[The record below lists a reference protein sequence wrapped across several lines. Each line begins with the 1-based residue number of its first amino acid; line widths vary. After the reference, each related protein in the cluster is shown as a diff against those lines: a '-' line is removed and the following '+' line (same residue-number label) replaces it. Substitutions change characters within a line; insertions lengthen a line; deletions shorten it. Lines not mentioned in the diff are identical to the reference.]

1 MKENKF
7 GTAFLK
13 SALSLES
20 RFGSVADTLQWVRQ
34 QNERIK
40 VQVDRVE
47 FDELTDWRLDENA
60 GALVH
65 KSGKFFTVGGIQV
78 KTNWGNIT
86 NWEQPIINQPEIGYL
101 GIICSFFDDTLH
113 FLLQAKVEPGNVNNV
128 QLSPTLQATK
138 SNYTQVHEGRK
149 PLYLDY
155 FLQAKPSQVLLDQ
168 LQSEQGARFYKKRNR
183 NIIILIEEPI
193 QVEQGFVWLT
203 LAQIKELMRYD
214 NIVNMDTRTVISG
227 IPFDE
232 EGVLGVQKEAFVTGQ
247 QLKIDQSMVASCF
260 PGNSSLHDFDAIL
273 NWLTVLKCRYEL
285 EVVPKSLF
293 SLNDWKI
300 SKDTISHVQEKYFKV
315 IATKVSISNREVTS
329 WMQPLVEPCQQ
340 GIVAFIMKR
349 INGVNHFLVQA
360 KLECG
365 NFDIVEMAPTV
376 QCLTGSYEDHSKV
389 PFLTYVLQA
398 KPDQLYFDTLQSEE
412 GGRFYREQNRNL
424 IVLAADDFPE
434 EVPDNYCWLTQQQMI
449 TFIKFNNFLNIQ
461 ARSLLAALRLY
472 NFAT

>member
-1 MKENKF
+1 MKSSKI
-7 GTAFLK
+7 GAAFLK

-20 RFGSVADTLQWVRQ
+20 RLSSVADTLKWVRE
-34 QNERIK
+34 QNELIK
-40 VQVDRVE
+40 VQVDRVN
-47 FDELTDWRLDENA
+47 FNELSDWRLDESL

-65 KSGKFFTVGGIQV
+65 KSGKFFTIGGIEV
-78 KTNWGNIT
+78 NTNWGNMS

-101 GIICSFFDDTLH
+101 GIICSYFDDTLH

-138 SNYTQVHEGRK
+138 SNYTQVHEGKK

-155 FLQAKPSQVLLDQ
+155 FLHAKPHQVILDQ

-193 QVEQGFVWLT
+193 QIEEGFVWLT

-227 IPFDE
+227 IPFE
-232 EGVLGVQKEAFVTGQ
+232 EENNLGIQFKSILNSQ
-247 QLKIDQSMVASCF
+247 QLLFDEPMVASCF
-260 PGNSSLHDFDAIL
+260 SGNSSLHDFDAIL
-273 NWLTVLKCRYEL
+273 NWLTVMKCRYEL
-285 EVVPKSLF
+285 EVIPKSIF
-293 SLNDWKI
+293 SLKDWVI
-300 SKDTISHVQEKYFKV
+300 SKENISHVQGKYFKV

-329 WMQPLVEPCQQ
+329 WTQPLVEPCQQ
-340 GIVAFIMKR
+340 GIVAFILKK
-349 INGVNHFLVQA
+349 INGVYHFLVQA

-376 QCLTGSYEDHSKV
+376 QCLTGSYDDHSKV
-389 PFLTYVLQA
+389 PFLSYVLQA
-398 KPDQLYFDTLQSEE
+398 KAEQLYFDTLQSEE

-424 IVLAADDFPE
+424 IVLVDSDFPE
-434 EVPDNYCWLTQQQMI
+434 QIPENYCWITQQQMI

-461 ARSLLAALRLY
+461 ARSLLASLRLY
-472 NFAT
+472 NFEI